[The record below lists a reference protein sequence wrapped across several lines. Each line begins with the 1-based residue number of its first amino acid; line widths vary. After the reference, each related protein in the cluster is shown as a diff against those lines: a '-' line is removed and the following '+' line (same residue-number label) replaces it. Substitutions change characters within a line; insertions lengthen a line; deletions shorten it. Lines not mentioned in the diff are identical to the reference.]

1 MRLTAGLQREDGE
14 KCDNKGFHWYTPISL
29 NLFLEVILLTAWTN
43 FLNFHHY
50 ISLTQN
56 IRSRLPFMRTSPKRL
71 RFWER
76 NLRVLPMSLSSLSLC
91 LLVILLFCYS
101 KVTRPST
108 VILDLRQNLFSQKLC
123 FRYLASC
130 LIVNGG
136 KRIKLRIWWLLGEN
150 PQKRIYY

>member
-1 MRLTAGLQREDGE
+1 
-14 KCDNKGFHWYTPISL
+14 
-29 NLFLEVILLTAWTN
+29 
-43 FLNFHHY
+43 
-50 ISLTQN
+50 
-56 IRSRLPFMRTSPKRL
+56 MRTSPKRL

-76 NLRVLPMSLSSLSLC
+76 NLRVLPMSLSS
-91 LLVILLFCYS
+91 LLFCYS

-136 KRIKLRIWWLLGEN
+136 KRIKLRIWCLLGEN
-150 PQKRIYY
+150 PQKRIY